1 MSGSSVNPIGPL
13 IFDSGGL
20 IAYIDRDVSV
30 HRLCSR
36 MLIENYPV
44 ILPTAVYAQV
54 ERGTAPRLMQ
64 QQRLNTLLNFCECS
78 PLSMEIA
85 HQVGVLLGLAG
96 TSDVVDAVVVV
107 EALRR
112 ESGII
117 LTSDSGDIQHL
128 LQASSNRQ
136 RRGIRIIRI

>member
-1 MSGSSVNPIGPL
+1 MSGVREHPTGPL
-13 IFDSGGL
+13 VLDSGGL
-20 IAYIDRDVSV
+20 IAYIDGDSFARG
-30 HRLCSR
+30 LCLR
-36 MLIENYPV
+36 IREAGYPL

-54 ERGTAPRLMQ
+54 ERGTVSRSIR
-64 QQRLNTLLNFCECS
+64 QQRLNTLLNLCTRS

-85 HQVGVLLGLAG
+85 HDAGILLGLAG

-117 LTSDSGDIQHL
+117 LTSDGGDIQHL
-128 LQASSNRQ
+128 LGASSNRQ
-136 RRGIRIIRI
+136 RRGIRMIRV